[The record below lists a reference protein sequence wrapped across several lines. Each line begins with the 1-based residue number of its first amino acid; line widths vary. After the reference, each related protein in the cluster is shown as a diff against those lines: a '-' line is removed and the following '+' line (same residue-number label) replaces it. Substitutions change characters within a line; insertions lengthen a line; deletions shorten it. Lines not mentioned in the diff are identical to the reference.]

1 MIDGITDAFE
11 EVCKRPVCAGYLWIP
26 VEVEGRSRAK
36 CLVCGRSFPMRP
48 KMRPENEDT
57 AQ

>member
-1 MIDGITDAFE
+1 MIDAISKAFE
-11 EVCKRPVCAGYLWIP
+11 EVCKRPVCAGFLWIP

-36 CLVCGRSFPMRP
+36 CLVCERSFPMRP
-48 KMRPENEDT
+48 VTRPESEDV